1 MHRALHCLST
11 GSAISPAVKGEPRLF
26 CEIFST
32 KNFFL
37 AQKFERA
44 NIFEQVCVYG

>member
-32 KNFFL
+32 KKLFFSS
-37 AQKFERA
+37 K
-44 NIFEQVCVYG
+44 V